1 MGGMKEK
8 NQKSN
13 QDTMQTEFRCDIM
26 YPAWNTEEHATDN
39 TETKSQSE
47 TKTDVSIPS
56 NSSNLASENYITVFL
71 SFVQT
76 LLSMNRSTILNKL
89 TDIGRKEYKM
99 KKKVI
104 YNITTNTKPK
114 LTVSLLTRI
123 QTING
128 KNVSKLSNEEKNTTY
143 HKLIHCNPVE
153 IELLDTYQDT
163 YQDMSRVTAEE
174 EKEET
179 KEQKD
184 KKETVTSTT
193 TVASSD
199 ATITSDATTTS
210 NSESPNLTLSTTA
223 TAATTTTTTTTTTTI
238 TEETKETTVTP
249 FAPGIGD
256 WVDCQDAEGHWWIS
270 QIIDVSDKKDEFGQ
284 NEYKIRLV
292 DLACPP
298 SCEED
303 GSTTLKRD
311 EMGFWEWENT
321 SGEEDWRTYE
331 ASQNLQMEQAYQ
343 QGEPSMRLGIGEHM
357 YEMTQLQTNNSTSTS
372 INGVQTNINSGQ
384 QRRIRRVLTAAEIKQ
399 QKKKKKKSQT
409 KINHPN

>member
-1 MGGMKEK
+1 MGGIKEK

-143 HKLIHCNPVE
+143 HELIHCNPVE

-210 NSESPNLTLSTTA
+210 NSESNKKTLKKTTNDILLNTSRETLSTTATAA
-223 TAATTTTTTTTTTTI
+223 TAATTTTTTTTTT

-298 SCEED
+298 SGEED

-331 ASQNLQMEQAYQ
+331 ASQN
-343 QGEPSMRLGIGEHM
+343 
-357 YEMTQLQTNNSTSTS
+357 
-372 INGVQTNINSGQ
+372 
-384 QRRIRRVLTAAEIKQ
+384 
-399 QKKKKKKSQT
+399 
-409 KINHPN
+409 

>member
-1 MGGMKEK
+1 MGGIKEK

-56 NSSNLASENYITVFL
+56 NSSNSSSLASENYITVFL

-210 NSESPNLTLSTTA
+210 
-223 TAATTTTTTTTTTTI
+223 TTTTTTTTI
-238 TEETKETTVTP
+238 TEETKE
-249 FAPGIGD
+249 I
-256 WVDCQDAEGHWWIS
+256 
-270 QIIDVSDKKDEFGQ
+270 
-284 NEYKIRLV
+284 L
-292 DLACPP
+292 L
-298 SCEED
+298 
-303 GSTTLKRD
+303 
-311 EMGFWEWENT
+311 
-321 SGEEDWRTYE
+321 
-331 ASQNLQMEQAYQ
+331 
-343 QGEPSMRLGIGEHM
+343 
-357 YEMTQLQTNNSTSTS
+357 
-372 INGVQTNINSGQ
+372 
-384 QRRIRRVLTAAEIKQ
+384 
-399 QKKKKKKSQT
+399 
-409 KINHPN
+409 